1 MVRLGTSPDWS
12 PGSYEHWRE
21 GEPLLVAQGLQRHL
35 LEVAYLDRFV
45 VGLLQRLDETG
56 LYDRAL
62 VIVTADHGI
71 SFRPGG
77 WKRHV
82 TRENVADIGV
92 VPLFV
97 KYPGQKKGREDRRG
111 AQTIDVLPTVA
122 DVLGI
127 GLPWSVDGRSLRSSP
142 VNRPVRVDGREAVVV
157 ASHDEV
163 SAEVLRVARRNA
175 AYFGTGADSLY
186 RFGPRRDLLQ
196 REVATI
202 PHGVAPDAV
211 VRFVRASEFSNVRKS
226 SGYVPAHVVGRLQ
239 WDPLRPRE
247 RLAIAVNGRI
257 AAVTTPFRTGARTL
271 FSTMIDEAVL
281 RDGSNDLQVF
291 VVRGAVRAPRLVLL
305 GGTGPG
311 REYSLAAGGRSVV
324 LPAGTRAPVVSGR
337 LQGHIESSTVEET
350 TVRIRG
356 WAADLQNGAPVDR
369 VLLFAGGR
377 LLFTSSTSVYRFDIR
392 GVSSRKGL
400 QRIGFVAELPL
411 RDVRRGDV
419 RVFAV
424 RGPVVSELGWAGH
437 GVDLA
442 AIGARP
448 S

>member
-1 MVRLGTSPDWS
+1 M
-12 PGSYEHWRE
+12 
-21 GEPLLVAQGLQRHL
+21 
-35 LEVAYLDRFV
+35 
-45 VGLLQRLDETG
+45 
-56 LYDRAL
+56 
-62 VIVTADHGI
+62 
-71 SFRPGG
+71 
-77 WKRHV
+77 
-82 TRENVADIGV
+82 
-92 VPLFV
+92 
-97 KYPGQKKGREDRRG
+97 
-111 AQTIDVLPTVA
+111 TI
-122 DVLGI
+122 
-127 GLPWSVDGRSLRSSP
+127 
-142 VNRPVRVDGREAVVV
+142 
-157 ASHDEV
+157 
-163 SAEVLRVARRNA
+163 
-175 AYFGTGADSLY
+175 
-186 RFGPRRDLLQ
+186 
-196 REVATI
+196 
-202 PHGVAPDAV
+202 
-211 VRFVRASEFSNVRKS
+211 
-226 SGYVPAHVVGRLQ
+226 
-239 WDPLRPRE
+239 
-247 RLAIAVNGRI
+247 
-257 AAVTTPFRTGARTL
+257 PFRTGARTL

-337 LQGHIESSTVEET
+337 LQGRIESSTVEET

-377 LLFTSSTSVYRFDIR
+377 LLFTSSTSVYRFDIG

-424 RGPVVSELGWAGH
+424 RGPVASELGWAGH

-442 AIGARP
+442 AIGASP
-448 S
+448 P